1 MSFILMAV
9 CYRSLIRLSNSH
21 CESRF
26 WVELG
31 LSRMTQ
37 SGHVRS
43 VTVAGPITA
52 FARKADVAYKNWTM
66 TAGGR
71 LTSSQ

>member
-1 MSFILMAV
+1 MSMHLAMGYPQTAIPRTAYFRKL
-9 CYRSLIRLSNSH
+9 SLIPSVIERRL
-21 CESRF
+21 R
-26 WVELG
+26 VELG

-52 FARKADVAYKNWTM
+52 FARKVDVAIKT
-66 TAGGR
+66 GR
-71 LTSSQ
+71 